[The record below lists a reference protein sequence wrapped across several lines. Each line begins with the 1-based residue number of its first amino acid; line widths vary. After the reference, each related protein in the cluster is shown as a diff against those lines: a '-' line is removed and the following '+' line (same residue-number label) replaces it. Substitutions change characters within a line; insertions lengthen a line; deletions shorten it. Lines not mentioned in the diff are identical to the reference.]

1 MEDFLVFLAQA
12 LRRAGESLDAAS
24 PLPWPLLVAV
34 LLPFYALALSVSV
47 WWMRGSGWPSLVI
60 TQLLRLAIRVAMW

>member
-24 PLPWPLLVAV
+24 P
-34 LLPFYALALSVSV
+34 F
-47 WWMRGSGWPSLVI
+47 RGRCS
-60 TQLLRLAIRVAMW
+60 